1 MTYAISIAI
10 KDKLQLNISKDIS
23 CSEIADMYQQ
33 LILIETELNQIKK
46 SYFERISIIDSEQS
60 NDDKRMK
67 ELKQS
72 LATII
77 KDDIQRIKIIEEI
90 LKDLSIS
97 INVVKQVKCQKK
109 MEIELLKVK
118 NNLTS
123 FVQEMN
129 TKLTNI

>member
-33 LILIETELNQIKK
+33 LIIIETELNQIKK